1 MFKVC
6 MSIVYTSS
14 KQPKKLNTIL
24 YLNVRTYKEFSKK
37 KHISLLP
44 NKNRPNSQLYIP
56 QNTYTI
62 SLK

>member
-1 MFKVC
+1 MLKFIK
-6 MSIVYTSS
+6 SF
-14 KQPKKLNTIL
+14 Q
-24 YLNVRTYKEFSKK
+24 KK